1 MRSCVS
7 RSEIDRSM
15 PWIPSRRDA
24 LSLHHSLVVGAILLH
39 MSYHSRMH
47 NVMHK
52 QKRRPCV
59 AKRTSKMERISM
71 FSVSHLAERNANLFH
86 SEGGGSGTRSIDP
99 SRPRDAP
106 RLEMAPSK
114 AIVLAG
120 KHAFLADAP
129 RLYSRDRS
137 YFTAE
142 MESKGFLLYL
152 VRVLN

>member
-1 MRSCVS
+1 
-7 RSEIDRSM
+7 
-15 PWIPSRRDA
+15 
-24 LSLHHSLVVGAILLH
+24 
-39 MSYHSRMH
+39 
-47 NVMHK
+47 
-52 QKRRPCV
+52 
-59 AKRTSKMERISM
+59 M

-129 RLYSRDRS
+129 RLYSEIDPTLLRDS
-137 YFTAE
+137 SCTWSGY
-142 MESKGFLLYL
+142 
-152 VRVLN
+152 